1 MVLGFRYIQLDEDG
15 KVKASCDTPVAEVTI
30 DTEGMTVP
38 EEPTDGIYEL
48 YYSEDAGLY
57 WKKVMDFDELPL
69 TAAEEMAAQVSYL
82 VMKTKGGTS
91 A

>member
-15 KVKASCDTPVAEVTI
+15 RVKASCDTPVAGVTI
-30 DTEGMTVP
+30 DTAGMSVP

-48 YYSEDAGLY
+48 YYSEETGLY
-57 WKKVMDFDELPL
+57 WKKVMELEDIPL
-69 TAAEEMAAQVSYL
+69 TAAEETAAQVSYL
-82 VMKTKGGTS
+82 VMKAKGGTS